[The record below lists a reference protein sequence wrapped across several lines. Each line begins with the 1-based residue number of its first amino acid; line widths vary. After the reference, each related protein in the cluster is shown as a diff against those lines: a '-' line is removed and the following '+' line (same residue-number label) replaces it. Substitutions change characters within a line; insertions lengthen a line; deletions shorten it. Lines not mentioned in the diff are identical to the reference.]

1 VRVTLAVIEAV
12 IAGSGAGDAIEALL
26 PEAVRSRQL
35 TAGTLLTGMMLAL
48 ADGRPAHLTRVLEA
62 LTGLPEDDQKR
73 LGVIEDWKNGP
84 HQLTYRQVEHT
95 NRVIKKVLD
104 KQQPDGAPSPGL
116 QQLCGQLTEASIPA
130 EFKDASTSL
139 AVDWTDVE
147 AWARPVPH
155 DSAEPGA
162 DPEARWGH
170 RNVGRAIEEGE
181 MFYGYYL
188 PAAVMVNDEDGPAVP
203 ELARRITVCSSAHDP
218 AAAIVPVLEAMT
230 ADGIKLGDV
239 LADSGYSHRVP
250 ATWASPLRAAGAQ
263 LVHDLHPADRGP
275 RGTHH
280 GAIICNGCLYCPA
293 TPAPLLQLA
302 ALPPA
307 ATTAEVAAHDQ
318 QTAELSRYKL
328 GVHAAGDAD
337 GYRRHACPAT
347 AGKIR
352 CPLKP
357 PSMTLGRDRPEVLS
371 VPGHPPACCT
381 QQTIT
386 AGPEVAEK
394 TRQKHD
400 YPSAGWRTSYQ
411 RRTAAERLNASIKNT
426 AANNIDRGWI
436 RLAGLTPLMLWLTCL
451 TTVRNQRILIAYQ
464 ARQHHNQRRAAAGLP
479 PRTRK
484 RRRALAGTSAGPAPP

>member
-1 VRVTLAVIEAV
+1 MKVTLAVIEAV
-12 IAGSGAGDAIEALL
+12 IAGSGAGDAIGALL
-26 PEAVRSRQL
+26 PEAARSRQL
-35 TAGTLLTGMMLAL
+35 TAGTLLADMMLAL

-73 LGVIEDWKNGP
+73 PGVIGDWTNGP
-84 HQLTYRQVEHT
+84 HQLTCRQAGHT
-95 NRVIKKVLD
+95 HRVIKKVPG
-104 KQQPDGAPSPGL
+104 KQQPDGAPSADL

-130 EFKDASTSL
+130 GFKDASTSL

-147 AWARPVPH
+147 ARARPVPH
-155 DSAEPGA
+155 DSPGTGA

-203 ELARRITVCSSAHDP
+203 ELVRRITVCSSAHDP

-230 ADGIKLGDV
+230 ADGIKPGDV
-239 LADSGYSHRVP
+239 LADSGYSHRIP
-250 ATWASPLRAAGAQ
+250 ATRASSLRAAGAQ

-280 GAIICNGCLYCPA
+280 GAIICNGNLYCPA
-293 TPAPLLQLA
+293 TPAPLPQLV

-307 ATTAEVAAHDQ
+307 ATTAQVAAHDR
-318 QTAELSRYKL
+318 QTAGLSRYKL
-328 GVHAAGDAD
+328 GVHAAGDAG

-357 PSMTLGRDRPEVLS
+357 PSMTPGRDRPEILS

-411 RRTAAERLNASIKNT
+411 RRTAAERLNASIKDT
-426 AANNIDRGWI
+426 AANSIGRGWI

-451 TTVRNQRILIAYQ
+451 TAVRNQRILIACQ
-464 ARQHHNQRRAAAGLP
+464 DRQDDNQRRATAGLP

>member
-1 VRVTLAVIEAV
+1 VSVTLAVIEQIV
-12 IAGSGAGDAIEALL
+12 SSSGAAEAIELML
-26 PEAVRSRQL
+26 PAGVRERQL
-35 TAGTLLTGMMLAL
+35 KAGTLLTGMMLAL
-48 ADGRPAHLTRVLEA
+48 ADGRPAHLTRILEA

-73 LGVIEDWKNGP
+73 LGVIAQWKTGP
-84 HQLTYRQVEHT
+84 HELTYRQVEHT
-95 NRVIKKVLD
+95 SRLITKALAKAG
-104 KQQPDGAPSPGL
+104 PDGAPSAGL

-130 EFKDASTSL
+130 KHKQASTSL
-139 AVDWTDVE
+139 AIDWTDVE
-147 AWARPVPH
+147 AWARPVPA
-155 DSAEPGA
+155 SSPGTGT

-181 MFYGYYL
+181 MFFGYYM
-188 PAAVMVNDEDGPAVP
+188 PAATMVNDEDGPAVP
-203 ELARRITVCSSAHDP
+203 ELTRRITVCSSAHDP

-239 LADSGYSHRVP
+239 LADSGYSHRIP
-250 ATWASPLRAAGAQ
+250 ATWASPLRGLGAQ

-293 TPAPLLQLA
+293 TPAPLLQLV

-307 ATTAEVAAHDQ
+307 ANAAKAAAHDQ

-328 GVHAAGDAD
+328 GLHAAADAD

-352 CPLKP
+352 CPLRP
-357 PSMTLGRDRPEVLS
+357 ASMALERSRPEILT
-371 VPGHPPACCT
+371 PPQHPPACCT

-400 YPSAGWRTSYQ
+400 YPSARWRTSYQ
-411 RRTAAERLNASIKNT
+411 RRTAAERLNASIKDT
-426 AANNIDRGWI
+426 AASSIDRGWI

-451 TTVRNQRILIAYQ
+451 TAVRNQRILHTWQ
-464 ARQHHNQRRAAAGLP
+464 ARQDDNQRRAAAGLP

-484 RRRALAGTSAGPAPP
+484 RHRAPAGTSAGPAPP

>member
-1 VRVTLAVIEAV
+1 MKVTLAVIEAV

-26 PEAVRSRQL
+26 PEAARSRQL
-35 TAGTLLTGMMLAL
+35 RAGTLLTGMMLAL

-95 NRVIKKVLD
+95 NRVINKVLD
-104 KQQPDGAPSPGL
+104 KQQPDGAPSAGL

-130 EFKDASTSL
+130 QFKDASTSL

-181 MFYGYYL
+181 MFFGYYL
-188 PAAVMVNDEDGPAVP
+188 SAAVMVNDEDGPAVP

-239 LADSGYSHRVP
+239 LADSGYSHRIP

-263 LVHDLHPADRGP
+263 LVHDLHPHDRGP
-275 RGTHH
+275 RGTHQ

-293 TPAPLLQLA
+293 TPAPLLQLV

-307 ATTAEVAAHDQ
+307 ATPAEVAAHDQ

-328 GVHAAGDAD
+328 GAHAAGDAD

-357 PSMTLGRDRPEVLS
+357 PSMTLGRDRPEILS
-371 VPGHPPACCT
+371 VPEHPPACCT

-386 AGPEVAEK
+386 AGPGVAQK

-411 RRTAAERLNASIKNT
+411 RRTAAERLNATIKDPAVNS
-426 AANNIDRGWI
+426 IDRGWI
-436 RLAGLTPLMLWLTCL
+436 RLTGLTPLMLWLACL
-451 TTVRNQRILIAYQ
+451 TAVRNQRILIAWQ
-464 ARQHHNQRRAAAGLP
+464 ARQDDNQRRAAAGLP

-484 RRRALAGTSAGPAPP
+484 RRRALAGTSTGPAPP